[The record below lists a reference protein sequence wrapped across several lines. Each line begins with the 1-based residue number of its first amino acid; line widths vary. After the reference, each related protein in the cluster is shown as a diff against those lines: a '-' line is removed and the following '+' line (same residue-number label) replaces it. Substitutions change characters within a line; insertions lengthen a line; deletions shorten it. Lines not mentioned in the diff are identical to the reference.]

1 MKIDYQTMTDKELR
15 SYMLEH
21 REDND
26 AFYAY
31 IERSRANGR
40 LITIDPSAP
49 DWEDKAVREIEKRIN
64 SFSVTSDQ

>member
-1 MKIDYQTMTDKELR
+1 
-15 SYMLEH
+15 MLEH

-31 IERSRANGR
+31 IKRSRANGS

-64 SFSVTSDQ
+64 S